1 MSRDSRLSGVL
12 HVLLH
17 MAESEGPVTSRDLA
31 RAMGTNPV
39 VVRRTLAGLRE
50 RGLVRADK
58 GRGGGWMLGPRL
70 SDITLADVFEA
81 LGGPSLFAIGHRDAD
96 PACLV
101 EQSVNAALDGVL
113 QEAEALLLA
122 RFGQVTLQVLSTD
135 FHARLT
141 DKSHAFDP
149 ETAHAG

>member
-17 MAESEGPVTSRDLA
+17 MAESEGPVTSEDLA
-31 RAMGTNPV
+31 RAMGTNPA

-50 RGLVRADK
+50 RGLVRAGK
-58 GRGGGWMLGPRL
+58 GRGGGWRLGRDL
-70 SDITLADVFEA
+70 ADITLADVFEA

-101 EQSVNAALDGVL
+101 EQAVNAALDGVL

-122 RFGQVTLQVLSTD
+122 RFSQVSLQALSAD
-135 FHARLT
+135 FHARL
-141 DKSHAFDP
+141 SGRFHAFDP
-149 ETAHAG
+149 ETAHVR

>member
-1 MSRDSRLSGVL
+1 MSRDSRLSGIL

-17 MAESEGPVTSRDLA
+17 MAESGGPVTSKDLA
-31 RAMGTNPV
+31 RAMRTNPV

-58 GRGGGWMLGPRL
+58 GHGGGWVIGRGL

-101 EQSVNAALDGVL
+101 EQAVNAALEGVL
-113 QEAEALLLA
+113 QEARGLLLA
-122 RFGQVTLQVLSTD
+122 RFGQVTLQALSTD

-141 DKSHAFDP
+141 ASSRAFDP
-149 ETAHAG
+149 ETAHAS